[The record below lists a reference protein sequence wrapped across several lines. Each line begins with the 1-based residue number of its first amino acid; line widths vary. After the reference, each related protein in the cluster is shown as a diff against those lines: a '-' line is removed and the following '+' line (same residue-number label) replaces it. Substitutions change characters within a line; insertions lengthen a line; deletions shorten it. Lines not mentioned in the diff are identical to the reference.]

1 MARGHWQNAKTY
13 NFGGLGG
20 SRVTNMN
27 AWNCD
32 PKRRKPEKLQS
43 FVNVTGII
51 KEEMVCMPVEE
62 PLPTESSKAKCIPFA
77 LKPEFQKPCRYGLGC
92 TRMGCLY
99 QHPTDMPLAEPGKLV
114 DVDVYVSMIER
125 NTTKAFIEEIG
136 RKHGKVLY
144 IAMPKKDP
152 AGNYISKRPDGRFT
166 CNIHFSHA
174 ESATNFIKFINN
186 ETKIPVLA
194 EMKAMWQ
201 NIDEYDHS
209 ADSSYK
215 IDWRESLKNK
225 AARLKATAAPQPV
238 RLTPPVQS
246 TPVQSTP
253 TPPPTPPPDEPLI
266 TTRVRKVEDAEGFTT
281 IGRNGK
287 AMYELEIEEEQ
298 EDDDE
303 LCLEENGEEEEEED
317 DELCLEENSEEKIQE
332 KKKQERSTCGTSST
346 ESSPNTLSTIASRPS
361 SPFTVPG
368 QKLLSWHDLQEKKKN
383 ATKEEAFGTRSFLSL
398 FKAVDASDNESDAQ
412 ALEAQTSEH
421 LPLAQVTVQTVH
433 TDNLAHDDD
442 DDDDDDDE
450 SIASIDSAVL
460 SEIDNLEDDFVFAK
474 NAAKRR

>member
-1 MARGHWQNAKTY
+1 MARGRWKNAKSY

-27 AWNCD
+27 PWNCD
-32 PKRRKPEKLQS
+32 TRMRKLQKLQS
-43 FVNVTGII
+43 FVNVTDII
-51 KEEMVCMPVEE
+51 KEELVCMPVEE
-62 PLPTESSKAKCIPFA
+62 PLPTESSKTKCIPFA
-77 LKPEFQKPCRYGLGC
+77 LNPEFQKPCRYGLGC

-125 NTTKAFIEEIG
+125 HTTKSFIEEIG

-174 ESATNFIKFINN
+174 ESATSFIKFINN

-194 EMKAMWQ
+194 EMKAVWQ

-209 ADSSYK
+209 VDSSHK
-215 IDWRESLKNK
+215 VDWRESLKNK
-225 AARLKATAAPQPV
+225 AARLKPTAAPQPV
-238 RLTPPVQS
+238 RLTRPVQSPPVQSPPVQPTPVQPTPVQS

-253 TPPPTPPPDEPLI
+253 VQSTRTPTPTPPPDEPEPLI

-287 AMYELEIEEEQ
+287 AIYELEIEQ
-298 EDDDE
+298 
-303 LCLEENGEEEEEED
+303 ED
-317 DELCLEENSEEKIQE
+317 DELCLEENNEETIQE
-332 KKKQERSTCGTSST
+332 KRKQERSTCGTSST
-346 ESSPNTLSTIASRPS
+346 ESSPNTFSITASPPS
-361 SPFTVPG
+361 SPFTVPS
-368 QKLLSWHDLQEKKKN
+368 QKLVSWHDLQEKKKN
-383 ATKEEAFGTRSFLSL
+383 ETKEAFGARSFLSL
-398 FKAVDASDNESDAQ
+398 FKAVDASDNESEAQ
-412 ALEAQTSEH
+412 ASEAKTSEH
-421 LPLAQVTVQTVH
+421 PPLAQVTVH
-433 TDNLAHDDD
+433 TEDNDAN
-442 DDDDDDDE
+442 DDDDDE
-450 SIASIDSAVL
+450 SIASIDSAAL
-460 SEIDNLEDDFVFAK
+460 SEIDDLEDDFVFAK
-474 NAAKRR
+474 NAARRR